1 MPLGERKLPP
11 LPDHLNSP
19 PVFSEARV
27 IRSLVLCVCFVDRCL
42 SFFFWSLHSLS
53 VRLRYTDS
61 DYPFDIF
68 KLFSLVLFCQIGSLF
83 FCVLCPV
90 TGMLDLASFLSLN
103 RTVILFV
110 TCILGQ
116 YNGYG

>member
-1 MPLGERKLPP
+1 M
-11 LPDHLNSP
+11 
-19 PVFSEARV
+19 FC
-27 IRSLVLCVCFVDRCL
+27 RSLFVLFLLVIA
-42 SFFFWSLHSLS
+42 LS